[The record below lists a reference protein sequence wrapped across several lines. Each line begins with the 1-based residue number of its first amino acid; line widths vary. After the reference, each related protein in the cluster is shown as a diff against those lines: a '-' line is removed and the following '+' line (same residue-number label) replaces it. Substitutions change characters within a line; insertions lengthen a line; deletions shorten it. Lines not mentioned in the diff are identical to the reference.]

1 MVLRV
6 SLGSYSERH
15 IGHVLSF
22 QLGKRPLSPMRVL
35 GNFSISG
42 PLRPIVGEE
51 RIMELGSSMLG
62 RARWPWVYTSN
73 LLHIKQQSP
82 VKHRSPGI
90 PTPIVK
96 PYLALLER
104 PTWNESVKRYQTPI
118 LNLYGLIESS
128 NTKLT
133 NSSSNPHT
141 LFLHPHIIFLFHSC
155 PSWNYINTPIL
166 IKPISFPTGWPSHP
180 VYIFWKW
187 EPDAPLI
194 RFTISKNCKP
204 DGLVIWLSKKIQTGR
219 PHPVLNPADR
229 KIFRSLFKIF

>member
-1 MVLRV
+1 
-6 SLGSYSERH
+6 
-15 IGHVLSF
+15 
-22 QLGKRPLSPMRVL
+22 
-35 GNFSISG
+35 
-42 PLRPIVGEE
+42 
-51 RIMELGSSMLG
+51 ML
-62 RARWPWVYTSN
+62 AN
-73 LLHIKQQSP
+73 LLCC
-82 VKHRSPGI
+82 V
-90 PTPIVK
+90 
-96 PYLALLER
+96 
-104 PTWNESVKRYQTPI
+104 
-118 LNLYGLIESS
+118 YGLVIIADVFSED
-128 NTKLT
+128 KFFLH
-133 NSSSNPHT
+133 PHT